1 MKAPDI
7 ALRENSGEARSE
19 PPASRG
25 LRPRFIPQKARTV
38 FGLVYVVILGVL
50 SIQTQQAPSFD
61 YQGAWFWA
69 GALLLILLSTLVEP
83 IFPTPGDAI
92 ANAAA
97 LILATIAFPAAR
109 ATGPEASAG
118 VVLGVKI
125 FLIAIAAVPLVSG
138 LIVVGAKREPPR
150 VHIEK
155 PWERFLRRLTMTV
168 GSARVMYSGAFLA
181 SSLAVMHDH
190 VDDLVIFW
198 LAWLAIIVGRPL
210 EWVYLNWP
218 RRDLRAVEDQMAV
231 VALRDPA
238 LVELESSRPMEL
250 GALIS
255 TGDAILE
262 VVDRSRSEDGTWALA
277 VLTEGE
283 LPAVGST
290 GAVTGKADAP
300 ALGFI
305 DSGTDL
311 SGISFTVGPDS
322 TPLNY
327 GDLVTAEIQGK
338 TVLYQIV
345 EAEINASKVETN
357 VSHSHIRVNATKL
370 GTWEESSERFKSVG
384 WLPRAGAAVRQ
395 LPVAEPTVRI
405 DAIGH
410 VPGTTFSI
418 RADLNTMVTHGS
430 AILGVLGSG
439 KSTFAKEL
447 VRRIDKSGC
456 KVLVIDTTP
465 EYAEDLGD
473 LVARH
478 PETIAASINTAIEPR
493 STYKNKTKELG
504 GNRREFAQEISTDV
518 NRFLNSTDSVLVY
531 DITKFKVTKQVT
543 GTDFKTG
550 DAGHDECTLPEI
562 TAIISREVLDLMRDK
577 RSDVARLCVVLEEG
591 HYLVPEFSSVSA
603 KDDEKAV
610 AQTAKVFLQGRKFG
624 LGPLLVTQRTAN
636 VSKSLLTQANTT
648 FCFRAHD
655 DTTAGFLRERAGPMH
670 IKALAKLE
678 DRRMLAFGRGISCED
693 PLFLAVNDYPTIV
706 SMLTREED
714 QTELPFADVP
724 TDPNDSESAPTEPP
738 EEGATDG
745 DFTREETGGFT
756 PSPGEQ
762 GPVQA
767 ATTEHAPV
775 AAWDEVL
782 DAVQRR
788 SRRIHALLRGAS
800 VSSVD
805 GEIHIVVSSDF
816 HATSLSEPSNSDV
829 VRSSIKEVMGTDV
842 EPVFVP
848 LSDDT

>member
-1 MKAPDI
+1 MNKLDN
-7 ALRENSGEARSE
+7 ALGENSGEARSE
-19 PPASRG
+19 LPAPRG
-25 LRPRFIPQKARTV
+25 LRPRFIPQKTRTV
-38 FGLVYVVILGVL
+38 FGLVYVFILAML
-50 SIQTQQAPSFD
+50 SIQTQQVPSFD
-61 YQGAWFWA
+61 YQGAWFWS
-69 GALLLILLSTLVEP
+69 GALLLILLSTLVES

-97 LILATIAFPAAR
+97 LILATIAFPAVR
-109 ATGPEASAG
+109 ATGPETPAS

-125 FLIAIAAVPLVSG
+125 VLIAMAAVPLVAG
-138 LIVVGAKREPPR
+138 LVVVGAKREPPQM
-150 VHIEK
+150 HIEK
-155 PWERFLRRLTMTV
+155 PWERFLRRLATTV

-198 LAWLAIIVGRPL
+198 VAWLVVIVGRPL
-210 EWVYLNWP
+210 EWLYLNWP
-218 RRDLRAVEDQMAV
+218 RRDLRAIEDRMAV

-238 LVELESSRPMEL
+238 LVELESSRPIEL

-255 TGDAILE
+255 SGDAVLE

-290 GAVTGKADAP
+290 GAVTGKADGP

-370 GTWEESSERFKSVG
+370 GTWDETSERFKSVG

-395 LPVAEPTVRI
+395 LPVTEPTVRT

-410 VPGTTFSI
+410 IPGTTFSI
-418 RADLNTMVTHGS
+418 RADLNTLVTHGS

-447 VRRIDKSGC
+447 VRRIVKSGC

-465 EYAEDLGD
+465 EYAEDLDD
-473 LVARH
+473 LVARL
-478 PETIAASINTAIEPR
+478 PETIAASINAAIESR
-493 STYKNKTKELG
+493 ADHKDKTKELG
-504 GNRREFAQEISTDV
+504 GNRREFAQEISRDV
-518 NRFLNSTDSVLVY
+518 KAFLNSTESVLVY
-531 DITKFKVTKQVT
+531 DLTKFKVTKQVT
-543 GTDFKTG
+543 GTDYKTG
-550 DAGHDECTLPEI
+550 DAGLDECTLPEI
-562 TAIISREVLDLMRDK
+562 TAIISREILALMRDK

-610 AQTAKVFLQGRKFG
+610 AQTAKIFLQGRKFG

-693 PLFLAVNDYPTIV
+693 PLFLAVNEYSTIV
-706 SMLTREED
+706 SLLTRDED
-714 QTELPFADVP
+714 QMEMSFSAAPAESTEGA
-724 TDPNDSESAPTEPP
+724 EPP
-738 EEGATDG
+738 QLEVPVEVPREREVP
-745 DFTREETGGFT
+745 REEMER
-756 PSPGEQ
+756 PEPLQRQQPLEQ
-762 GPVQA
+762 DGSGAHPLIA
-767 ATTEHAPV
+767 G
-775 AAWDEVL
+775 WDEVL
-782 DAVQRR
+782 YAVQAK
-788 SRRIHALLRGAS
+788 SRRIHALLRGSS

-805 GEIHIVVSSDF
+805 GALHIVVSSDF
-816 HATSLSEPSNSDV
+816 HATALNEPGNSVV
-829 VRSSIKEVMGTDV
+829 VRACIKEVLDIDV
-842 EPVFVP
+842 EPVFLLP
-848 LSDDT
+848 GT

>member
-1 MKAPDI
+1 MAPSEISD
-7 ALRENSGEARSE
+7 EPVSARA
-19 PPASRG
+19 ASRAA
-25 LRPRFIPQKARTV
+25 RPRFIPQKPRAV
-38 FGLVYVVILGVL
+38 FGLVYVFVLAIL
-50 SIQTQQAPSFD
+50 SFKTQQVPSFD

-97 LILATIAFPAAR
+97 LVLATIAFPVER
-109 ATGPEASAG
+109 ATGLEASAG
-118 VVLGVKI
+118 VVLGVKT
-125 FLIAIAAVPLVSG
+125 LLMVVAAVPMVAGLV
-138 LIVVGAKREPPR
+138 VVGAKREPPR

-155 PWERFLRRLTMTV
+155 PWERFLRRLTTTL
-168 GSARVMYSGAFLA
+168 GSARVMYSAAFLA
-181 SSLAVMHDH
+181 SSLAVMHDQ
-190 VDDLVIFW
+190 VADLVIFW
-198 LAWLAIIVGRPL
+198 LAWLVIIVGRPL
-210 EWVYLNWP
+210 EWMYLNWP
-218 RRDLRAVEDQMAV
+218 RDDVRVIEDQMAV

-238 LVELESSRPMEL
+238 LVELESSRSVEL

-255 TGDAILE
+255 TGDATLE

-277 VLTEGE
+277 VLTEGQ
-283 LPAVGST
+283 LPGVGAT
-290 GAVTGKADAP
+290 GAVTGKADVA

-338 TVLYQIV
+338 RVLYQAV
-345 EAEINASKVETN
+345 EAEINASKVEAN

-370 GTWEESSERFKSVG
+370 GRWDEESERFTSVG

-395 LPVAEPTVRI
+395 LPMAEPIVRV

-410 VPGTTFSI
+410 VPGTTYSI
-418 RADLNTMVTHGS
+418 RADLNTLVTHGS

-439 KSTFAKEL
+439 KSTYAKEL
-447 VRRIDKSGC
+447 ARRIVKSGC

-465 EYAEDLGD
+465 EYAEDLDD

-478 PETIAASINTAIEPR
+478 PESIAASVNAAIASR
-493 STYKNKTKELG
+493 ANYKDKTKELG
-504 GNRREFAQEISTDV
+504 GNRREFGQEISTDV
-518 NRFLNSTDSVLVY
+518 QRFLNSTESVLVY

-543 GTDFKTG
+543 GTDYKTG
-550 DAGHDECTLPEI
+550 DAGLDECTLPEI
-562 TAIISREVLDLMRDK
+562 TAIISREILDLLRDK

-678 DRRMLAFGRGISCED
+678 DRRMLAFGRGIRCED
-693 PLFLAVNDYPTIV
+693 PLFLAVNDYSTIV
-706 SMLTREED
+706 SLLTRDED
-714 QTELPFADVP
+714 QMEITFTGTPLEP
-724 TDPNDSESAPTEPP
+724 TDAEGLSPPDAPIGEPRSGEASRDEREGPERSERQP
-738 EEGATDG
+738 
-745 DFTREETGGFT
+745 
-756 PSPGEQ
+756 
-762 GPVQA
+762 PVQEGIA
-767 ATTEHAPV
+767 GVQDPIAG
-775 AAWDEVL
+775 WDEVL

-788 SRRIHALLRGAS
+788 SRRTHALLQGAS

-805 GEIHIVVSSDF
+805 GTLQVVVSSEF
-816 HATSLSEPSNSDV
+816 HATALSEPGNSDV
-829 VRSSIKEVMGTDV
+829 VRASINEVLGIEV

-848 LSDDT
+848 PRIGK

>member
-1 MKAPDI
+1 MTTSDI
-7 ALRENSGEARSE
+7 APAEDSAQGLSVSPTPRGTRS
-19 PPASRG
+19 
-25 LRPRFIPQKARTV
+25 RFIPQKTRTI
-38 FGLVYVVILGVL
+38 FGLAYVALLVAL
-50 SIQTQQAPSFD
+50 SIQTQQFPSFD
-61 YQGAWFWA
+61 YNGAWFWA

-109 ATGPEASAG
+109 ATGPEASAE
-118 VVLGVKI
+118 VVLGVKSA
-125 FLIAIAAVPLVSG
+125 LVVIAMIPLVAG
-138 LIVVGAKREPPR
+138 LVVIGAKREPPR

-155 PWERFLRRLTMTV
+155 PWERFLRRLTTSV
-168 GSARVMYSGAFLA
+168 GSARVMYSAAFLA
-181 SSLAVMHDH
+181 SSLAVMHES
-190 VDDLVIFW
+190 VGDLVIFW
-198 LAWLAIIVGRPL
+198 VTWLVIIIGRPL
-210 EWVYLNWP
+210 EWIYLNWP
-218 RRDLRAVEDQMAV
+218 RRDVEAIGDQV
-231 VALRDPA
+231 VVVGLRDPG
-238 LVELESSRPMEL
+238 LVELESIQSIEL
-250 GALIS
+250 GALI
-255 TGDAILE
+255 TTENATLE
-262 VVDRSRSEDGTWALA
+262 VVDHSRSEVGTWALA
-277 VLTEGE
+277 VLAEGE
-283 LPAVGST
+283 LPGMGSSAV
-290 GAVTGKADAP
+290 VVGKAGVP

-338 TVLYQIV
+338 TVLYQVV

-357 VSHSHIRVNATKL
+357 VSHSQIQVKATKL
-370 GTWEESSERFKSVG
+370 GTWDEESERFTSVG

-395 LPVAEPTVRI
+395 LPMAEPAVRV

-418 RADLNTMVTHGS
+418 RADLNTLVTHGS

-439 KSTFAKEL
+439 KSTYAKEL
-447 VRRIDKSGC
+447 VRRIVKSGC
-456 KVLVIDTTP
+456 KVMVIDTTP
-465 EYAEDLGD
+465 EYAEDLDD
-473 LVARH
+473 LVARL
-478 PETIAASINTAIEPR
+478 PESIAARINAAIESR
-493 STYKNKTKELG
+493 ANYKDKTKELG
-504 GNRREFAQEISTDV
+504 GNRREFAQEISRDV
-518 NRFLNSTDSVLVY
+518 KTFLNSTDSVLVY

-543 GTDFKTG
+543 GTDYKTG
-550 DAGHDECTLPEI
+550 DAGLDECTLPEI
-562 TAIISREVLDLMRDK
+562 TAIISREILALMRDK

-610 AQTAKVFLQGRKFG
+610 VQTAKVFLQGRKFG

-693 PLFLAVNDYPTIV
+693 PLFLAVNEYSTIV
-706 SMLTREED
+706 SLLTRDENQIEMSFTATPAES
-714 QTELPFADVP
+714 TEGAQPPPREVP
-724 TDPNDSESAPTEPP
+724 AEAPPDSEVP
-738 EEGATDG
+738 
-745 DFTREETGGFT
+745 REESQR
-756 PSPGEQ
+756 PDPLERQ
-762 GPVQA
+762 QPL
-767 ATTEHAPV
+767 EHDGV
-775 AAWDEVL
+775 ADAHPLIAGWDEVL
-782 DAVQRR
+782 SAVQAK

-805 GEIHIVVSSDF
+805 GALHIVVSSDF
-816 HATSLSEPSNSDV
+816 HATALNEPGNSEV
-829 VRSSIKEVMGTDV
+829 VRACIKEVLDIDV
-842 EPVFVP
+842 EPVFLLP
-848 LSDDT
+848 GT